1 MGGENNFDGLSF
13 FESNN
18 FQNTNRDFMR
28 GTMDDNNSRSEE
40 KGLLEKAIS
49 FSKKG
54 AESIQKGIKK
64 TLDKTNL
71 NSSPSLISN
80 STTADTGSMFSN
92 FPSFTNQNREN
103 STSSIYAFTTLLSY
117 KNFPLF
123 CLLFGISIVF
133 MILSLFTLPMI
144 VITPRQF
151 GFFFTI
157 SSICFVLSLAFLK
170 GFSNLYAHLTEKK
183 RLPFTSAYILSL
195 VATLYFTII
204 KPFYLF
210 VITKHILLSL
220 CFHICVWDKPY
231 PI

>member
-210 VITKHILLSL
+210 VITKHIFTKFMFSYMRLG
-220 CFHICVWDKPY
+220 
-231 PI
+231 